1 MAHPLPQRL
10 IATLRT
16 GDWLT
21 PERATVYCRIIAVL
35 TLLDGALWIFLSHNG
50 LDRLNKPLGADFI
63 SFWAASKLAL
73 GGHPAA
79 AYDVSAHYAAQRA
92 VFGGLDVG
100 YAAYFYPPVYLLLC
114 LPLALLP
121 YLAALSTWLVASLAA
136 YWAVVRK
143 FLGER
148 AGIALPLLA
157 FPAVMCNAGHGQNAF
172 ITTALFGGGVLALS
186 RRPIL
191 AGVCF
196 GALIFK
202 PHLGLLI
209 PVALIAG
216 GRWKAF
222 AAAAATTI
230 ALASASLLAFG
241 MQTWEGFLK
250 VSPLARIALEQE
262 FVGSEK
268 MQSLF
273 AAARLWHAPVP
284 AAYAGQAV
292 MTAFAAGLLVFVV
305 RRRPGAMAEGA
316 ALTAAAVLASPF
328 ILDYDLMLLAIPLAW
343 AFAQGRRDG
352 FLAWEKTILAAA
364 FLLPMVSRLIAQHLH
379 LPLGPP
385 VVLALLL
392 VVARRAIVLGVEA
405 ATPVHRVA
413 AASA

>member
-1 MAHPLPQRL
+1 MAHALPQRL
-10 IATLRT
+10 IDTLRS

-21 PERATVYCRIIAVL
+21 PERATVYCRIIAIL
-35 TLLDGALWIFLSHNG
+35 TLADGALWIFLSHNG

-73 GGHPAA
+73 AGAPAA

-121 YLAALSTWLVASLAA
+121 YLASLSTWLIASLAA

-148 AGIALPLLA
+148 PGVALPLLA

-172 ITTALFGGGVLALS
+172 ITTALFGAGVLCLA
-186 RRPIL
+186 RRPVL
-191 AGVCF
+191 AGICF

-209 PVALIAG
+209 PVALIAA
-216 GRWKAF
+216 GRWKTF
-222 AAAAATTI
+222 VSAAVTTL
-230 ALASASLLAFG
+230 ALAGASVLAFG
-241 MQTWEGFLK
+241 VATWEGFVK
-250 VSPLARIALEQE
+250 VSPLARMALEQE

-273 AAARLWHAPVP
+273 AAARLWHVPVP
-284 AAYAGQAV
+284 AAYAAQAA
-292 MTAFAAGLLVFVV
+292 MTGFAALLLWVVV

-316 ALTAAAVLASPF
+316 ALTAAAALASPF

-343 AFAQGRRDG
+343 AFAVGRRDG
-352 FLAWEKTILAAA
+352 FLPWEKTILAAA
-364 FLLPMVSRLIAQHLH
+364 FLLPMVSRLIAGHLH

-392 VVARRAIVLGVEA
+392 VVARRAMLLGTAPEGA
-405 ATPVHRVA
+405 MFAGA
-413 AASA
+413 AAR

>member
-1 MAHPLPQRL
+1 MADALHTRFL
-10 IATLRT
+10 ATLRS

-35 TLLDGALWIFLSHNG
+35 TLLDGALWIALSHNG
-50 LDRLNKPLGADFI
+50 LDRLDKPLGADFI

-73 GGHPAA
+73 SGAPATV
-79 AYDVSAHYAAQRA
+79 YDVSAHYAAQRA
-92 VFGGLDVG
+92 VFGGQDVG
-100 YAAYFYPPVYLLLC
+100 YAAYFYPPIYLLLC

-121 YLAALSTWLVASLAA
+121 YLASLSAWLIASLAA
-136 YWAVVRK
+136 YWAVVRR

-148 AGIALPLLA
+148 PGIALPLLA

-172 ITTALFGGGVLALS
+172 ITTALFGAGILALTRRPVLAG
-186 RRPIL
+186 I
-191 AGVCF
+191 CF

-209 PVALIAG
+209 PVALAAG

-222 AAAAATTI
+222 ASAAATVV
-230 ALASASLLAFG
+230 ALVAASAAAFG
-241 MQTWEGFLK
+241 VEAWEGFLR

-273 AAARLWHAPVP
+273 AAARLWQAPVP
-284 AAYAGQAV
+284 AAYAAQGV
-292 MTAFAAGLLVFVV
+292 MTGFAAILLWVVV
-305 RRRPGAMAEGA
+305 RGRPGAMAEGA
-316 ALTAAAVLASPF
+316 ALCAAAALASPF

-343 AFAQGRRDG
+343 AFAVGKRDG
-352 FLAWEKTILAAA
+352 FLSWEKTVLAAA
-364 FLLPMVSRLIAQHLH
+364 FLLPMVSRLIADHLH

-385 VVLALLL
+385 VILALLL
-392 VVARRAIVLGVEA
+392 VVARRAMMLGTVPEA
-405 ATPVHRVA
+405 AIFAGLKPAR
-413 AASA
+413 